1 MDKSLCNDCRL
12 AKLKTTNNC
21 LPYDYDEKGN
31 VIRCQAYEP
40 EGRHIINC
48 IINFVRRKNV

>member
-12 AKLKTTNNC
+12 AKLKTTNYC
-21 LPYDYDEKGN
+21 LPSGYDYRGN
-31 VIRCQAYEP
+31 VTICQSYEP
-40 EGRHIINC
+40 EEKNIIKN